1 MTLIPKKTMNRGPYT
16 LYRIP
21 FSDALM
27 VDQGLLSFLDMKV
40 FSIYIISSD
49 TLIES

>member
-1 MTLIPKKTMNRGPYT
+1 MNRGPYT

-27 VDQGLLSFLDMKV
+27 VDQGLFSFLDMKN
-40 FSIYIISSD
+40 FSNYISSSD
-49 TLIES
+49 TPIES